1 MGKKGVLLDNGKQAR
16 SSMALFWNN
25 LQSKSSKDRANK
37 QEPPEEDME
46 TRAASNLDKWKMH
59 KEKLINKLY

>member
-25 LQSKSSKDRANK
+25 AQNKNSKDKSNK
-37 QEPPEEDME
+37 
-46 TRAASNLDKWKMH
+46 
-59 KEKLINKLY
+59 

>member
-25 LQSKSSKDRANK
+25 GQNQKNKDKNAAH
-37 QEPPEEDME
+37 EAPE
-46 TRAASNLDKWKMH
+46 
-59 KEKLINKLY
+59 

>member
-25 LQSKSSKDRANK
+25 AQNKNSKDKTNQ
-37 QEPPEEDME
+37 QEPP
-46 TRAASNLDKWKMH
+46 
-59 KEKLINKLY
+59 